1 MKPYSNIDCLLN
13 DRDIDCRYLTDKLL
27 ELIKMDDNID
37 DIEKAYYEEIICN
50 LNRVKTEV

>member
-13 DRDIDCRYLTDKLL
+13 DRDIDCQYLTEKLL
-27 ELIKMDDNID
+27 ELIKMDDKID

-50 LNRVKTEV
+50 LNRVKSEV